1 MPTVLISSDGR
12 LDPQGPHVDML
23 KEAGFDIRYTKGLDF
38 PRGHA
43 GDQASIEQL
52 RGVAAVLAWG
62 ERYTAAVLAAS
73 PELRIIA
80 RIGVGL
86 DSVDVSAATERGIA
100 VTVTPTANH
109 EAVAE
114 HAMALLFAVAKSI
127 PQDDKATRAGE
138 WPIELHQPIRGKT
151 LGIVGLGRIGRA
163 AAVRALGMG
172 MQVIAA
178 EMYPDRAFVEQ
189 HGIELMD
196 LGALLGRSDYV
207 SLHCPLS
214 DETQGLIN
222 ADRLAKMKRDGVLIN
237 TARGGLVV
245 EKDLVAALTSGQ
257 LRAAALDVFEKEPTD
272 ADNPLLKMDNV
283 VVSSHTAGTDTLA
296 MEDMGLEAARCV
308 IDLSEGR
315 WPDGATVNN
324 ELKKTWKW

>member
-12 LDPQGPHVDML
+12 LDPQAPHVRL
-23 KEAGFDIRYTKGLDF
+23 LREAGFDIRYTKGLEF

-43 GDQASIEQL
+43 GDQAVIEQL
-52 RGVAAVLAWG
+52 LGVAAVLAWG
-62 ERYTAAVLAAS
+62 ERYTAAVLAAL
-73 PELRIIA
+73 PELRVIA

-86 DSVDVSAATERGIA
+86 DSVDIPAATERGIA

-114 HAMALLFAVAKSI
+114 HAMALLFAIAKSI
-127 PQDDKATRAGE
+127 PRDDKAIRAGQ
-138 WPIELHQPIRGKT
+138 WPVELHQPIRGKT
-151 LGIVGLGRIGRA
+151 FGIIGLGRIGRA

-178 EMYPDRAFVEQ
+178 EKYPDLAFVKQ
-189 HGIELMD
+189 HGIELLD
-196 LGALLGRSDYV
+196 LDALLGRSDYV

-214 DETQGLIN
+214 EETRGLIN
-222 ADRLAKMKRDGVLIN
+222 ADRLAKMKPDGVLIN

-245 EKDLVAALTSGQ
+245 EKDLLAALTAGQ
-257 LRAAALDVFEKEPTD
+257 LRAAGLDVFEQEPT
-272 ADNPLLKMDNV
+272 ATDNPLLRLDNV

-296 MEDMGLEAARCV
+296 MRDMGIEAARCV
-308 IDLSEGR
+308 IDLSQGR
-315 WPDGATVNN
+315 WPDQASVNH
-324 ELKKTWKW
+324 ELKGTWKW

>member
-12 LDPQGPHVDML
+12 LDPQGPHVHL
-23 KEAGFDIRYTKGLDF
+23 LTEAGFDIRYSKGLDF

-62 ERYTAAVLAAS
+62 ERYTAAVLAAL
-73 PELRIIA
+73 PELRVIA

-86 DSVDVSAATERGIA
+86 DSVDVAAATERGIA

-172 MQVIAA
+172 MKVIAA

-214 DETQGLIN
+214 EQTRGIIN
-222 ADRLAKMKRDGVLIN
+222 GRRLAKMKPDAVLIN

-257 LRAAALDVFEKEPTD
+257 LRAAALDVFEREPAN
-272 ADNPLLKMDNV
+272 ADNPLFQLDNV

-296 MEDMGLEAARCV
+296 MENMGLEAARCI
-308 IDLSEGR
+308 IDLSQGR
-315 WPDGATVNN
+315 WPEGAAVNGD
-324 ELKKTWKW
+324 LKKTWKW

>member
-12 LDPQGPHVDML
+12 LDPQGPHVEML
-23 KEAGFDIRYTKGLDF
+23 KEAGFDIRYSKGLDF

-43 GDQASIEQL
+43 GDQATIEQL
-52 RGVAAVLAWG
+52 RGASAVLAWG
-62 ERYTAAVLAAS
+62 ERYTAAVLAAL
-73 PELRIIA
+73 PELRVIA

-86 DSVDVSAATERGIA
+86 DSVDVAAATERGIA
-100 VTVTPTANH
+100 VTITPTANH

-172 MQVIAA
+172 MKVIAA

-196 LGALLGRSDYV
+196 LDALLGRSDYV

-214 DETQGLIN
+214 EQTRGIIN
-222 ADRLAKMKRDGVLIN
+222 GRRLAKMKPDGVLIN

-245 EKDLVAALTSGQ
+245 EKDLLEALTSGQ
-257 LRAAALDVFEKEPTD
+257 LRAAALDVFEREPAN
-272 ADNPLLKMDNV
+272 ADNPLFQLDNV

-296 MEDMGLEAARCV
+296 MENMGLEAARCI
-308 IDLSEGR
+308 IDLSQGR
-315 WPDGATVNN
+315 WPEGAAVNGD
-324 ELKKTWKW
+324 LKKTWKW

>member
-12 LDPQGPHVDML
+12 LDPQGPHVHL
-23 KEAGFDIRYTKGLDF
+23 LTEAGFDVRYSKGLDF

-52 RGVAAVLAWG
+52 GGVAAVLAWG
-62 ERYTAAVLAAS
+62 ERYTAAVLAAL
-73 PELRIIA
+73 PELRVIA

-86 DSVDVSAATERGIA
+86 DSVDVTAATERGIA
-100 VTVTPTANH
+100 VTITPTANR

-114 HAMALLFAVAKSI
+114 HTLALLFAVAKSI
-127 PQDDKATRAGE
+127 PQDDRATRAGE

-172 MQVIAA
+172 MKVIAA
-178 EMYPDRAFVEQ
+178 EEYPDRAFVEQ
-189 HGIELMD
+189 HGIDLMD
-196 LGALLGRSDYV
+196 LDALLGRSDYV

-214 DETQGLIN
+214 EQTRGIIN
-222 ADRLAKMKRDGVLIN
+222 RHRLAKMRPDGVLIN

-245 EKDLVAALTSGQ
+245 EKDLLEALTSGQ
-257 LRAAALDVFEKEPTD
+257 IRAAALDVFEREPAN
-272 ADNPLLKMDNV
+272 ADNPLFQLDNV

-296 MEDMGLEAARCV
+296 MENMGLEAARCI
-308 IDLSEGR
+308 IDLSQDR
-315 WPDGATVNN
+315 WPEGAAVNS
-324 ELKKTWKW
+324 ELRKTWKW

>member
-12 LDPQGPHVDML
+12 LDPQGPHFHL
-23 KEAGFDIRYTKGLDF
+23 LTEAGFDIRYSKGLDF

-43 GDQASIEQL
+43 GDQATIEQL
-52 RGVAAVLAWG
+52 RGASAVLAWG

-73 PELRIIA
+73 PELRVIA

-172 MQVIAA
+172 MKVIAA

-222 ADRLAKMKRDGVLIN
+222 AERLAKMKPDAVLIN

-245 EKDLVAALTSGQ
+245 EKDLLEALTSGQ
-257 LRAAALDVFEKEPTD
+257 LRAAALDVFEREPAN
-272 ADNPLLKMDNV
+272 ADNPLFQLDNV

-296 MEDMGLEAARCV
+296 MENMGLEAARCI
-308 IDLSEGR
+308 IDLSRGR
-315 WPDGATVNN
+315 WPEGAAVNGD
-324 ELKKTWKW
+324 LKKTWKW

>member
-172 MQVIAA
+172 MKVIAA

-189 HGIELMD
+189 HWIELMD